1 MGLFSRRKRDRS
13 DPLRTQAENLVAVAQ
28 IQATAAYTSVGER
41 FNLVYSVSTDRWDS
55 VLTVAGVFIAA
66 TRANQISLPEAQIDS
81 LMEIVARN
89 LSSWRPEGIAA
100 FEDCKAFFDR
110 TFDALER
117 DPSYQNQRE
126 LIGSDALGGWIVWNL
141 VEHAPESE
149 QERALVRVLGGL
161 VMHSFFSWW
170 SDEPAA

>member
-1 MGLFSRRKRDRS
+1 MGLFSRRKPDKN
-13 DPLRTQAENLVAVAQ
+13 DGLRTQAENLVTAAQ
-28 IQATAAYTSVGER
+28 IQATAAYTSVGDR
-41 FNLVYSVSTDRWDS
+41 FDLVYSIPTDRWDS

-66 TRANQISLPEAQIDS
+66 TRANQIGLPDTQIDS

-89 LSSWRPEGIAA
+89 LNSWRPEGIAA

-110 TFDALER
+110 TFDALEK
-117 DPSYQNQRE
+117 DPSYGSQPE

-149 QERALVRVLGGL
+149 QERGLVRALGIL
-161 VMHSFFSWW
+161 VTHSFFSWW
-170 SDEPAA
+170 SR